1 MDKKDKLNR
10 LVSLA
15 GEGRQPSGLV
25 ASSAERVPKIFLL
38 FIIISILGFGL
49 INRDPWRGPDL
60 FGSAIINLCVDAFS
74 KHNHM
79 ACIVPNINGVIV
91 NGEFPL
97 FFLIASS
104 VIYWLDCFYQ
114 LLFQNNMPVTYFDD
128 LSRILQN
135 LFVVS
140 GLFFLFRG
148 TKKLALRRESKP
160 MDPLGIGPD
169 AQIFS
174 SNLAACSVLLAL
186 SCLGMVSRWHE
197 VGSDG
202 LSFFLQTVCFFAL
215 CQSPEKPNESAVV
228 FSLGLFGLMAGT
240 SLHISMSYFIT
251 CIFIFFHIYPWT
263 LVRKTFLL
271 QVIGYLILLSLTTY
285 LLAFSKHEQILIE
298 WISGQLQ
305 IFEFRPLFILKTW
318 LWTWWPVWPV
328 CLMIFINV
336 AKFKNFNQPHLKF
349 LLTLFIVQSLFPLFG
364 LLFERGTVFVPL
376 IPLAVIGAFGL
387 LFLPKTLANLID
399 WFALTIFTFLITIIW
414 LYWIGLHTGI
424 PANIYQNILKAA
436 PGVVTDL
443 NTNQFLVGVIVTCC
457 WVYLILWRLKFVEP
471 NIWRPVVLSAGGLA
485 ASWALLISLWGS
497 ALNIN
502 RGYHDIKL
510 FIGNSKPSIGISST
524 LCIFKDDLKLSA
536 IIASYTN
543 LTPLG
548 ISELSYASRTCQYFL
563 TRGKQHQNAV
573 SDVKNWKAIDTI
585 FRKPDTRRREPYTI
599 FMKN

>member
-1 MDKKDKLNR
+1 
-10 LVSLA
+10 
-15 GEGRQPSGLV
+15 
-25 ASSAERVPKIFLL
+25 
-38 FIIISILGFGL
+38 
-49 INRDPWRGPDL
+49 
-60 FGSAIINLCVDAFS
+60 
-74 KHNHM
+74 
-79 ACIVPNINGVIV
+79 
-91 NGEFPL
+91 
-97 FFLIASS
+97 
-104 VIYWLDCFYQ
+104 
-114 LLFQNNMPVTYFDD
+114 
-128 LSRILQN
+128 
-135 LFVVS
+135 
-140 GLFFLFRG
+140 
-148 TKKLALRRESKP
+148 
-160 MDPLGIGPD
+160 
-169 AQIFS
+169 
-174 SNLAACSVLLAL
+174 
-186 SCLGMVSRWHE
+186 
-197 VGSDG
+197 
-202 LSFFLQTVCFFAL
+202 
-215 CQSPEKPNESAVV
+215 
-228 FSLGLFGLMAGT
+228 
-240 SLHISMSYFIT
+240 
-251 CIFIFFHIYPWT
+251 
-263 LVRKTFLL
+263 
-271 QVIGYLILLSLTTY
+271 
-285 LLAFSKHEQILIE
+285 
-298 WISGQLQ
+298 
-305 IFEFRPLFILKTW
+305 
-318 LWTWWPVWPV
+318 
-328 CLMIFINV
+328 MIFINV
-336 AKFKNFNQPHLKF
+336 VKFKNFNQPHLKF

-364 LLFERGTVFVPL
+364 LLFERGTIFVPL
-376 IPLAVIGAFGL
+376 IPLAVMGAFGL

-524 LCIFKDDLKLSA
+524 LCIFKNDLKLSA

-573 SDVKNWKAIDTI
+573 SDDKKWKAMDTI
-585 FRKPDTRRREPYTI
+585 FRKPDTRRSEPYAI